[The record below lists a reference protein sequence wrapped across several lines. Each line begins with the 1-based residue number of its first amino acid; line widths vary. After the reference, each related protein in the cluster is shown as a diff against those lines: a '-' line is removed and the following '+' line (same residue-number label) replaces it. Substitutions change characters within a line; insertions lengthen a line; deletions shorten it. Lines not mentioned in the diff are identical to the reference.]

1 MEQITQTRSIPVKGS
16 YDIVVCGGGP
26 AGWIAAVAAA
36 RSGAKTAM
44 IEQLGFPGGMATAG
58 LVLPISVFTYNGKLL
73 CGGIPWEFV
82 QRMVALGGAQVE
94 QPLGNVAHDPE
105 IYKLVAQRMLL
116 EAGVELHY
124 HSTLTGCVQ
133 ENGHLTHVIVDTRSG
148 PQALETRYVI
158 DATGDGALCAM
169 MNVPMQKTTLPL
181 QPASLIFCLGG
192 VETDKLIVDHHNKQ
206 GVNMHH
212 VPIQNLLRELSKAE
226 DVPQFGGPW
235 FCHILHDGF
244 TLVNASR
251 TTANMVDPVDASA
264 AECRLREDVH
274 KLTALLKKHVPE
286 FRNCYL
292 AYTATVAGTRETRHI
307 QGVHVLTGEE
317 YLNRVHFEDSVA
329 RSAHPID
336 IHSATDSQQRCTFLE
351 DAAYIPYRSL
361 IVPGYD
367 NLIVPSR
374 CLSAD
379 QIASAS
385 IRVQAPIMCLGQA
398 AGLAAAMCA
407 REDSSVHDVD
417 VPALQ
422 DTLRAWG
429 AAI

>member
-1 MEQITQTRSIPVKGS
+1 M
-16 YDIVVCGGGP
+16 
-26 AGWIAAVAAA
+26 
-36 RSGAKTAM
+36 
-44 IEQLGFPGGMATAG
+44 
-58 LVLPISVFTYNGKLL
+58 
-73 CGGIPWEFV
+73 
-82 QRMVALGGAQVE
+82 
-94 QPLGNVAHDPE
+94 
-105 IYKLVAQRMLL
+105 
-116 EAGVELHY
+116 
-124 HSTLTGCVQ
+124 
-133 ENGHLTHVIVDTRSG
+133 IVDTRSG

-212 VPIQNLLRELSKAE
+212 VPIQNLLRELSKTE

-264 AECRLREDVH
+264 AECRLRGDVH
-274 KLTALLKKHVPE
+274 TLTGLLKKRVPAV
-286 FRNCYL
+286 R
-292 AYTATVAGTRETRHI
+292 AG
-307 QGVHVLTGEE
+307 
-317 YLNRVHFEDSVA
+317 
-329 RSAHPID
+329 
-336 IHSATDSQQRCTFLE
+336 
-351 DAAYIPYRSL
+351 
-361 IVPGYD
+361 
-367 NLIVPSR
+367 
-374 CLSAD
+374 
-379 QIASAS
+379 
-385 IRVQAPIMCLGQA
+385 GQA

-407 REDSSVHDVD
+407 SEDISVHDVD